1 MNLIQRQRAERAW
14 SESERIVLEQV
25 QRVADDVLAPN
36 ASAYDESGEFP
47 WANVEA
53 LNELGLNA
61 IFVPDEFGGAKMSY
75 PLYLECVAI
84 VSEACAATGAEA
96 AEGEGVGAHPHI
108 HTRVS
113 ADVR

>member
-61 IFVPDEFGGAKMSY
+61 IFVPDEFGGAKMS
-75 PLYLECVAI
+75 
-84 VSEACAATGAEA
+84 
-96 AEGEGVGAHPHI
+96 
-108 HTRVS
+108 
-113 ADVR
+113 